1 MDVPDRWQDRI
12 IIVRCPVCWAESRQ
26 PCKRMRRI
34 KDKSGKWISVAGS
47 RSMVGFHFPRRI
59 RAMRLGAPKPRGRR
73 TRSVI
78 PIIRL
83 RNMDP
88 PQPKRRK
95 RKPRNPWGL

>member
-1 MDVPDRWQDRI
+1 MYVPERWQDRI

-26 PCKRMRRI
+26 PCKRMRRT

-47 RSMVGFHFPRRI
+47 RNMTGFHFPRRV
-59 RAMRLGAPKPRGRR
+59 RAMRLGAPKPRGRN
-73 TRSVI
+73 RSVI
-78 PIIRL
+78 PIIKL

-88 PQPKRRK
+88 PKRRK